1 MVQVFRSVGE
11 AEVYGL
17 LKRSKVDLVLMHETK
32 SGYMLRDLL
41 SIEKNRSNNDMRGQ
55 RTRA

>member
-1 MVQVFRSVGE
+1 MVQVFHSVGE

-17 LKRSKVDLVLMHETK
+17 LKRSKVDLVLMLETK

>member
-1 MVQVFRSVGE
+1 VVQVFCSVGE

-17 LKRSKVDLVLMHETK
+17 IKRSKDDLVLMLETK